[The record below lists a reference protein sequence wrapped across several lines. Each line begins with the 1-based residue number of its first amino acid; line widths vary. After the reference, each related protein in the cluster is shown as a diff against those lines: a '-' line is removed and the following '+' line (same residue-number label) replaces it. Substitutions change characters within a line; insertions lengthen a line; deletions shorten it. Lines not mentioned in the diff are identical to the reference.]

1 MQKRTDFF
9 DNSLLSIVPDIPLVI
24 RNKPHN
30 NQLCTDLF
38 RFISAYPV
46 VSHFLRF
53 AWQTTMTSDYSSES
67 IRELYER
74 NFDTLYRVCYMY
86 MKNIQDTED
95 AVHNAF
101 LKAIE
106 TRKQFES
113 ENHEK
118 AWLIRVASNICKNM
132 LKAACRK
139 NEPLNDN
146 IPDSNISNEAKELLS
161 ELSKLPD
168 KLKIPVYLFYY
179 DGYSSE
185 EIGQMLHI
193 SSSAVRT
200 RLQKA
205 REQLRNVLG
214 DERSVE

>member
-1 MQKRTDFF
+1 M
-9 DNSLLSIVPDIPLVI
+9 
-24 RNKPHN
+24 
-30 NQLCTDLF
+30 
-38 RFISAYPV
+38 
-46 VSHFLRF
+46 
-53 AWQTTMTSDYSSES
+53 
-67 IRELYER
+67 LYVYE
-74 NFDTLYRVCYMY
+74 
-86 MKNIQDTED
+86 NIQDTED

-139 NEPLNDN
+139 NEPLNNN

-205 REQLRNVLG
+205 RERLRNVLG
-214 DERSVE
+214 DERSGMTFVDDKAFWAQLGRITYFPVDITTAVNTEIYAADDFDSIFCTDKQVQSEILDLFDSAIDITNKYIIFPILTRQSAYHRI

>member
-1 MQKRTDFF
+1 VKRTSEKKDDIKDGFSRPCFAVELSTAFF
-9 DNSLLSIVPDIPLVI
+9 YSPTDKTHLSVVLHSK
-24 RNKPHN
+24 RKT
-30 NQLCTDLF
+30 QGE
-38 RFISAYPV
+38 RF
-46 VSHFLRF
+46 
-53 AWQTTMTSDYSSES
+53 MTSDYSSES

-205 REQLRNVLG
+205 RERLRNVLG

>member
-1 MQKRTDFF
+1 
-9 DNSLLSIVPDIPLVI
+9 
-24 RNKPHN
+24 
-30 NQLCTDLF
+30 
-38 RFISAYPV
+38 
-46 VSHFLRF
+46 
-53 AWQTTMTSDYSSES
+53 MTSDYSSES

-86 MKNIQDTED
+86 MKNTQDTED

-106 TRKQFES
+106 TGKRFES
-113 ENHEK
+113 DKHEK

-132 LKAACRK
+132 LKAASRK
-139 NEPLNDN
+139 NEPLSDN
-146 IPDSNISNEAKELLS
+146 IPDSGISSEAKELLYA
-161 ELSKLPD
+161 LSDLPD
-168 KLKIPVYLFYY
+168 NLKIPVYLFYY
-179 DGYSSE
+179 DGYSSD

-193 SSSAVRT
+193 TPSAVRS

-205 REQLRNVLG
+205 RELLRNVLG

>member
-1 MQKRTDFF
+1 
-9 DNSLLSIVPDIPLVI
+9 
-24 RNKPHN
+24 
-30 NQLCTDLF
+30 
-38 RFISAYPV
+38 
-46 VSHFLRF
+46 
-53 AWQTTMTSDYSSES
+53 MTSDYSSES

-106 TRKQFES
+106 TRKQF
-113 ENHEK
+113 
-118 AWLIRVASNICKNM
+118 VASNICKNM

>member
-1 MQKRTDFF
+1 
-9 DNSLLSIVPDIPLVI
+9 
-24 RNKPHN
+24 
-30 NQLCTDLF
+30 
-38 RFISAYPV
+38 
-46 VSHFLRF
+46 
-53 AWQTTMTSDYSSES
+53 MTSDYSSES

-146 IPDSNISNEAKELLS
+146 IPEKKVSRTLPMSTE
-161 ELSKLPD
+161 LPD

-205 REQLRNVLG
+205 REQLRNVLS

>member
-1 MQKRTDFF
+1 
-9 DNSLLSIVPDIPLVI
+9 
-24 RNKPHN
+24 
-30 NQLCTDLF
+30 
-38 RFISAYPV
+38 
-46 VSHFLRF
+46 
-53 AWQTTMTSDYSSES
+53 MTSDYSSES

-205 REQLRNVLG
+205 RERLMILTVFSARISRFRVKCLTCSIMQLTSQTNISFFPTAMR
-214 DERSVE
+214 R

>member
-1 MQKRTDFF
+1 MKRTSGKKD
-9 DNSLLSIVPDIPLVI
+9 DI
-24 RNKPHN
+24 K
-30 NQLCTDLF
+30 DG
-38 RFISAYPV
+38 
-46 VSHFLRF
+46 FLRPCF
-53 AWQTTMTSDYSSES
+53 AVELSTAFFYSPTDKTHLSVVLHSKRKTQGERFMTSDYSSES

-132 LKAACRK
+132 LMAACRK

>member
-1 MQKRTDFF
+1 MCSTGKLKTE
-9 DNSLLSIVPDIPLVI
+9 LPVGLPTIPVFL
-24 RNKPHN
+24 N
-30 NQLCTDLF
+30 NQN
-38 RFISAYPV
+38 V
-46 VSHFLRF
+46 
-53 AWQTTMTSDYSSES
+53 
-67 IRELYER
+67 
-74 NFDTLYRVCYMY
+74 
-86 MKNIQDTED
+86 IQVTPRQN
-95 AVHNAF
+95 AVNEYG
-101 LKAIE
+101 E

-205 REQLRNVLG
+205 RERLRNVLG

>member
-1 MQKRTDFF
+1 
-9 DNSLLSIVPDIPLVI
+9 
-24 RNKPHN
+24 
-30 NQLCTDLF
+30 
-38 RFISAYPV
+38 
-46 VSHFLRF
+46 
-53 AWQTTMTSDYSSES
+53 MTSDYSSES

-146 IPDSNISNEAKELLS
+146 IPDNNISNEAKELLS

-205 REQLRNVLG
+205 RERLRNVLS

>member
-1 MQKRTDFF
+1 MKRTSEKKDDIKDGFSRPCFAVELSTAFF
-9 DNSLLSIVPDIPLVI
+9 YSPTDKTHLSVVLHSK
-24 RNKPHN
+24 RKT
-30 NQLCTDLF
+30 QGE
-38 RFISAYPV
+38 RF
-46 VSHFLRF
+46 
-53 AWQTTMTSDYSSES
+53 MTSDYSSES

-161 ELSKLPD
+161 GFQNCPTS
-168 KLKIPVYLFYY
+168 
-179 DGYSSE
+179 
-185 EIGQMLHI
+185 
-193 SSSAVRT
+193 
-200 RLQKA
+200 
-205 REQLRNVLG
+205 
-214 DERSVE
+214 

>member
-1 MQKRTDFF
+1 MKRTSEKKDDIKDGFSRPCFAVELSTAFF
-9 DNSLLSIVPDIPLVI
+9 YSPTDKTHLSVVLHSK
-24 RNKPHN
+24 RKT
-30 NQLCTDLF
+30 QGE
-38 RFISAYPV
+38 RF
-46 VSHFLRF
+46 
-53 AWQTTMTSDYSSES
+53 MTSDYSSES

-168 KLKIPVYLFYY
+168 KLKILCICSIMT
-179 DGYSSE
+179 DT
-185 EIGQMLHI
+185 Q
-193 SSSAVRT
+193 A
-200 RLQKA
+200 KK
-205 REQLRNVLG
+205 
-214 DERSVE
+214 